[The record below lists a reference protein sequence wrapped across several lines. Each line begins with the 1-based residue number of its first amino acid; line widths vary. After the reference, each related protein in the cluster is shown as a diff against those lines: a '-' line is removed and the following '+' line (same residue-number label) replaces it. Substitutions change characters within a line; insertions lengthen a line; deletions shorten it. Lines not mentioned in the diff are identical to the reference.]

1 MLQNPLEISMFLDLS
16 AACDTTGCSSLKHF
30 LSLASRIPLLARLH
44 GCFFSVSFMDFSFPD
59 LSPQG
64 SVLDQ
69 ILHLSTLLGDLIKS
83 HDFISHHCLL
93 CFASAMLVASLFLN
107 TLNAFLSLRDLAWV
121 SCSLCLECSFP
132 RSAMASSFT
141 HQPFKDHLFGGAF
154 PGTQL
159 K

>member
-1 MLQNPLEISMFLDLS
+1 MISATSSPRISQPTSKSVTDDLHVAKSIGNFYVPWPL

-44 GCFFSVSFMDFSFPD
+44 GCLFSVSFMDFSFPD

-107 TLNAFLSLRDLAWV
+107 TLNAFLSLRDLAWAV
-121 SCSLCLECSFP
+121 P
-132 RSAMASSFT
+132 SA
-141 HQPFKDHLFGGAF
+141 
-154 PGTQL
+154 
-159 K
+159 